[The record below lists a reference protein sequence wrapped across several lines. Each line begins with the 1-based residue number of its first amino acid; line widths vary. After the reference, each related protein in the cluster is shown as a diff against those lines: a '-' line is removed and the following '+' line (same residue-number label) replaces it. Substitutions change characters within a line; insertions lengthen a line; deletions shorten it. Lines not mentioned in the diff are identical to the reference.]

1 MEAVDILDEACEEE
15 VRFDWLV
22 CSLMILNHSS
32 TVVSSCIDYS
42 ATGFTAPR

>member
-22 CSLMILNHSS
+22 YSLMIFNHS
-32 TVVSSCIDYS
+32 TVLSSCIDYS
-42 ATGFTAPR
+42 AAGFTAPC